1 MICREISGD
10 IERNLDSAGNLLPP
24 TREWEFNS
32 QIEILPITPR
42 GLEFMNSILCNSV
55 CL

>member
-10 IERNLDSAGNLLPP
+10 IERNLDSPGNFLPP
-24 TREWEFNS
+24 TREWELNS
-32 QIEILPITPR
+32 QIGILPITPG
-42 GLEFMNSILCNSV
+42 GLEFMNSIVCNSV